1 MDSNTFKQMDWFHH
15 HCFHKAHVFPGHYF
29 VEYMGIWDTDRLG
42 TLSYNGKERTE
53 GRSIS
58 KKVAQQIT
66 SLITLYSHSMG
77 SNH

>member
-42 TLSYNGKERTE
+42 TLSYNGKERTA
-53 GRSIS
+53 GAVALA
-58 KKVAQQIT
+58 KK
-66 SLITLYSHSMG
+66 
-77 SNH
+77 

>member
-1 MDSNTFKQMDWFHH
+1 MDSNIFKQMDWFQH

-53 GRSIS
+53 GHSIS
-58 KKVAQQIT
+58 KKVDQ
-66 SLITLYSHSMG
+66 
-77 SNH
+77 